1 MSSMKM
7 KSFSAGVLV
16 LAVACV
22 IPAHAQNHCSDGTLI
37 GKYGSVFNGQILT
50 GPLSCLFN
58 GITLETFD
66 GYGHFTS
73 IDHVVLNGVQ
83 PTAEWRESSGTYT
96 VNHDCT
102 GKKVV
107 TFLNNQ
113 PPPRITYFVITNSG
127 KQLNIVGG
135 NDGAALSGVYTRSS
149 DRDHDND

>member
-1 MSSMKM
+1 MKIM
-7 KSFSAGVLV
+7 KCLSAGVLV
-16 LAVACV
+16 SAMAWV
-22 IPAHAQNHCSDGTLI
+22 IPAHAQDHCSDRTLF
-37 GKYGSVFNGQILT
+37 GKYSSVFNGQILA
-50 GPLSCLFN
+50 GPLAGLVN
-58 GITLETFD
+58 GITSETFD

-96 VNHDCT
+96 VNRDCT

-127 KQLNIVGG
+127 KQLNTVGG

-149 DRDHDND
+149 GWGDHDDH

>member
-1 MSSMKM
+1 MKIL
-7 KSFSAGVLV
+7 KSISAGVLV
-16 LAVACV
+16 SAVACV
-22 IPAHAQNHCSDGTLI
+22 IPAHAQHYCSERTLF
-37 GKYGSVFNGQILT
+37 GKYSSVFNGQILT
-50 GPLSCLFN
+50 GPLAGLVN
-58 GITLETFD
+58 GITVETFD

-83 PTAEWRESSGTYT
+83 PAVEWRESSGTYT
-96 VNHDCT
+96 VNPDCT

-135 NDGAALSGVYTRSS
+135 IDGAALSGVYTRALDS
-149 DRDHDND
+149 DHDNH

>member
-1 MSSMKM
+1 MNITKNL
-7 KSFSAGVLV
+7 SAGVLV

-22 IPAHAQNHCSDGTLI
+22 IPAHAQDHCSDRTLF
-37 GKYGSVFNGQILT
+37 GKYSAVFNGQILT
-50 GPLSCLFN
+50 GPLAGLDN

-83 PTAEWRESSGTYT
+83 PAAEWRESSGTYT
-96 VNHDCT
+96 VNPDCT

-107 TFLNNQ
+107 TFLNNV

-127 KQLNIVGG
+127 KQLNTVSG
-135 NDGAALSGVYTRSS
+135 NDGVALTGVYTRSLGW
-149 DRDHDND
+149 